1 MEDLDFDEV
10 MKAVL
15 DYRLHY
21 HDGNAVFTLTKDQIR
36 EIADRAFKMGK
47 SEEVGQHDD
56 EE

>member
-1 MEDLDFDEV
+1 VDDNDFDEV

-36 EIADRAFKMGK
+36 AIADRSWKMGK
-47 SEEVGQHDD
+47 AEGYDRGRDQ
-56 EE
+56 